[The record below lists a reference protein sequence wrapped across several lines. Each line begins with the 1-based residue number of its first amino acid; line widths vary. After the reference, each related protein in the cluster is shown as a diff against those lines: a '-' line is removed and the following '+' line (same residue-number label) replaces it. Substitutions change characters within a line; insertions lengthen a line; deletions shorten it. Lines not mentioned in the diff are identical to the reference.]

1 MNEMRSHRVAWKWQ
15 KRSKLSHHLVR
26 LIVFSLDDSVR
37 VTAAPQTEA
46 LGPRLTSR
54 AGWSSLPQISS
65 AINCVITARGRG
77 LSSELKVEAANIFI
91 WSSYSIIPPR
101 GDKVL
106 THRGENTLHK
116 ASWQLLFNEYPGGVR
131 SVWLIW
137 DRPLPPSPVP
147 PLAGLG
153 SAYRASF
160 VFTWTNGSFWQ
171 KCQPFTFTG
180 CSRRE
185 EKTTPKKNNGGGD
198 LLQ

>member
-1 MNEMRSHRVAWKWQ
+1 MRSV
-15 KRSKLSHHLVR
+15 
-26 LIVFSLDDSVR
+26 
-37 VTAAPQTEA
+37 APQTEA

-54 AGWSSLPQISS
+54 GGRRSLPQISS

-137 DRPLPPSPVP
+137 DRPLPPPSPNTP
-147 PLAGLG
+147 A
-153 SAYRASF
+153 SALLTAQVSF
-160 VFTWTNGSFWQ
+160 SPEQMAPFDK

-185 EKTTPKKNNGGGD
+185 EKTTPPKNKGGREGGPAAVKTD
-198 LLQ
+198 ILTRRSSRGGVGVAAGERGGLLNSVE